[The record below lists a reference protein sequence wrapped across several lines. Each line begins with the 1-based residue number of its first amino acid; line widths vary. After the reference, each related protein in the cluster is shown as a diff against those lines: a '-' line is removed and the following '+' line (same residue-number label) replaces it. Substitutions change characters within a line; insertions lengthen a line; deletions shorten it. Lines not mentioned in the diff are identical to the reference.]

1 MDDSIVIIITLVSC
15 AFFSGLEIAFL
26 TSNKLQIELD
36 AKQEKFTAKIYS
48 QFVKQPSRFIST
60 TLLGNSIAIVIYGL
74 YSEEMLE
81 PAIALYTHSHVLILL
96 LKTLLSTVF
105 ILLVAEYIPKALFSI
120 NPNRSLNLFAL
131 PFIIV
136 YFLLYPFVWFTMK
149 LYEGILKL
157 FGSSHHEHKGMQFK
171 RIDLDNYVNSFST
184 DYKDKEKM
192 DHEIEIFQNALEF
205 SEVKIR
211 ECMIPRTE
219 IVSVEV
225 DEPISV
231 LKNKFIETGL
241 SKLLIYRD
249 SIDNVIGYVHTHEMF
264 HFPQSI
270 KSVLLPISV
279 FAESVPAQEVLDSFL
294 RERRTVGLIID
305 EYGGTAGMVTLEDV
319 MEEIFGAIDDEHDQD
334 DLTERKIDEDNYT
347 FSGRLEVDYI
357 NNKYNLNLP
366 ISEEYETLA
375 GLIIKYSENI
385 PHKGEEVML
394 EPNFKFKMLSV
405 TKMRID
411 MVHLTL
417 VRDEN

>member
-149 LYEGILKL
+149 LSEGILKL